1 MSEPFEQCPPHV
13 VSVRQDRTGLLCTRS
28 WQGVCLCGWASA
40 QSGRRRKAEAAAS
53 AHLAYVAHRRQ
64 VRFAKARR

>member
-1 MSEPFEQCPPHV
+1 MPHV
-13 VSVRQDRTGLLCTRS
+13 VTVRQDRAGLLVSRV
-28 WQGVCLCGWASA
+28 WQSVCSCGWASA
-40 QSGRRRKAEAAAS
+40 RFGRRRKAEAAAS